1 MYFIKF
7 KNQNSGLTGSSL
19 PQHFPKQISSKK
31 KKKKKVYQETML
43 HDANLVAKSGKGE
56 ADEVGFSH
64 MVKDAEYHTKE
75 TEGNVGLSRVIT

>member
-1 MYFIKF
+1 
-7 KNQNSGLTGSSL
+7 
-19 PQHFPKQISSKK
+19 
-31 KKKKKVYQETML
+31 ML

-75 TEGNVGLSRVIT
+75 TEGNVGLSRVITWSNLHFLNHCGA